1 MEKEEPVAAAS
12 TQDFDG
18 ASDSSQFSIIT
29 PPSPPPVLGCSK
41 CSSHDKTHENGP
53 HTAPVESDQERA
65 PDKERLPA
73 KSTKSGLETPEPC
86 IHTLTEQSEYLHSK
100 LCEVD
105 AALKRFQKP
114 AVGKSANAMDKTAGD
129 DTRPMTHEQSTDD
142 QKQTVTSLQN
152 ECWLLWD
159 KVNSVLLQHRLE
171 DNCRRSSDAN
181 DQPLPTESR
190 DDLLPILTPRE
201 PKTKSLELG
210 DRNWCIDLLK
220 IVTSIL
226 DPGATLTSTA
236 PFSPSDGKKK
246 KKKKG
251 ETKLEAAPEIPLPP
265 DTDAYDR
272 PLVEPPPA
280 PYGMFPAG
288 QPVDPFEAW
297 FGPQP
302 PKKWSNV
309 TRVDVRWWIRT
320 VLHVFQILRLVGVI
334 ILVFKA
340 PGMLRELLDFMQPR
354 DRCIGI
360 RVRR

>member
-1 MEKEEPVAAAS
+1 VAAAS

-29 PPSPPPVLGCSK
+29 PPSPPPVSGCSK
-41 CSSHDKTHENGP
+41 CSSHDKTHDTGS

-65 PDKERLPA
+65 LDEERLPA

-86 IHTLTEQSEYLHSK
+86 IHSLTEQSEYLHSK

-142 QKQTVTSLQN
+142 QKQTATSLQN

-171 DNCRRSSDAN
+171 DNRRDSSDAN
-181 DQPLPTESR
+181 DPPFPKESR
-190 DDLLPILTPRE
+190 EDLPPTLTLNE
-201 PKTKSLELG
+201 QQTKSLELG

-220 IVTSIL
+220 MVTSIL

-236 PFSPSDGKKK
+236 PLSPSDGKKK

-251 ETKLEAAPEIPLPP
+251 ETKLKAAPEIPLPP

-302 PKKWSNV
+302 PKKWSNI
-309 TRVDVRWWIRT
+309 TRVDVSWWIRT
-320 VLHVFQILRLVGVI
+320 VRHVFQILRLVGVI

-340 PGMLRELLDFMQPR
+340 PGMLRELLEFMQPR